1 MLTTIFIDQLQ
12 IHAPIGWFEEERMNK
27 VGLSVSVRVKI
38 DSKSLNDELNS
49 TIDYARITE
58 WVLTIANRPT
68 KLLETFAEN
77 ILLHIENQVT
87 SGLVQIHVAVRKS
100 QIQAKGVL
108 AAAHGVEVEQNYPKS
123 QDN

>member
-38 DSKSLNDELNS
+38 DSKSLSDELNN
-49 TIDYARITE
+49 TIDYATITE
-58 WVLTIANRPT
+58 WVLNMANRPT

-77 ILLHIENQVT
+77 ILLHIESQI
-87 SGLVQIHVAVRKS
+87 SQGLVQIHVVVRKS
-100 QIQAKGVL
+100 QIQARGVL